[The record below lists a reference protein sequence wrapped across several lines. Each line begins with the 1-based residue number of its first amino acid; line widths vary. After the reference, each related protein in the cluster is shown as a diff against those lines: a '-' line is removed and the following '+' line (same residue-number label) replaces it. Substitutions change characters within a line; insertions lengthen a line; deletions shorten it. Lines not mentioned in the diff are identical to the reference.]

1 MLISVRLVPF
11 YEFYKKKSIFNHR
24 FSKCPKICVVLIDFS
39 IYIAKNGLDAVD
51 CANKYCPDIIL
62 MDMQMP
68 IMTGYEATEIIR
80 KNEKLNNTKIIAVT
94 ASAMSQSEETIRKI
108 CDGYLKK
115 PLIKNQLI
123 KELAKFIQYNPI
135 MNYENPSKNE
145 LNLSDDIKDE
155 LTRQFYIKWITIEKF
170 MLNDEVEEFVYELKN
185 FAIRFNQTDLINYL
199 NTFIEAIDELDIE
212 KIRFY
217 FKEMK
222 KIFKVE

>member
-1 MLISVRLVPF
+1 
-11 YEFYKKKSIFNHR
+11 
-24 FSKCPKICVVLIDFS
+24 
-39 IYIAKNGLDAVD
+39 
-51 CANKYCPDIIL
+51 
-62 MDMQMP
+62 MP

-185 FAIRFNQTDLINYL
+185 FAIRFNQTDLIKYL

>member
-1 MLISVRLVPF
+1 
-11 YEFYKKKSIFNHR
+11 
-24 FSKCPKICVVLIDFS
+24 
-39 IYIAKNGLDAVD
+39 
-51 CANKYCPDIIL
+51 
-62 MDMQMP
+62 
-68 IMTGYEATEIIR
+68 
-80 KNEKLNNTKIIAVT
+80 
-94 ASAMSQSEETIRKI
+94 
-108 CDGYLKK
+108 
-115 PLIKNQLI
+115 
-123 KELAKFIQYNPI
+123 